1 MEYQNII
8 NLLDN
13 TPNQPFKTR
22 TENQVEVNADSH
34 GTYSQIRF
42 KTLMLRSSLYDYS
55 EAYILVGG
63 TITITRGPDDAT
75 EENKRMEKIYNGVI
89 FSNWVLF
96 CE

>member
-1 MEYQNII
+1 
-8 NLLDN
+8 
-13 TPNQPFKTR
+13 
-22 TENQVEVNADSH
+22 
-34 GTYSQIRF
+34 
-42 KTLMLRSSLYDYS
+42 MLRSSLYDYS

-96 CE
+96 CEWTRKLNNIQIDYTKIQMLWYRGTI